1 MDAKKCYELARLKNI
16 IHSTYGIK
24 KDAYN
29 ISNNKKFK
37 TLYKNYRK
45 LYKEVA
51 KEQQQNQNS

>member
-24 KDAYN
+24 KDAYD

-37 TLYKNYRK
+37 TLYKTYRA

-51 KEQQQNQNS
+51 KEQQQN

>member
-1 MDAKKCYELARLKNI
+1 MDDKKCYELSRLKNI

-24 KDAYN
+24 KDAYD

-37 TLYKNYRK
+37 TLCKTYHK

-51 KEQQQNQNS
+51 KEQQQNRNS